1 MKSDVPLDYAIFH
14 LTPTRTRCELLVASG
29 KEKERLATGLI
40 KPFLTHLKAVEDQIS
55 NGCCSSSSI
64 TLQPPPSTTN
74 TFGDTN
80 ANASKKKDP
89 PPPPPHDAP
98 WFTKGTVERFVRF
111 VSTPEVLEF
120 VSSVE
125 DELTQIEEAIS
136 LRAMESPSPS
146 SWGSR
151 HSSLDGGGMDVLE
164 APESTKRQ
172 VACAMDA
179 RRSVLHK
186 EQGIAFTRAAAAGF
200 DVQHMAHLLAFA
212 DCFGATRLRDA
223 CVKFM
228 ALCKKRQEACNYI
241 EEMESEAMNSE
252 RLCLPVSARSDGSLV
267 RHSRGQYA
275 DRQSEIHGNLRDPE
289 ASNNENDISSRSHCR
304 LFNDGQAFVGDV
316 DMDAHSR
323 GSSQKSNHHHH
334 HHQRRRSALPFG
346 VLHGSSGATVT
357 TNGDYLSHGHRLMRS
372 PVVPQCSSPPP
383 PPPPPKH
390 SCGSRFT
397 EDTAGETCSDL
408 GASHHRQ
415 GRRRSWARHSAS
427 HVFPAF
433 FSSSSQ
439 SANSSRNSC
448 SYNLDS
454 DFIYPLESSC
464 KPNSLRNNQLGPHPN
479 QEGSGCVNG
488 NGSQGHVQNLSL
500 SMMLASDQ
508 NWQLSSR
515 HTSASGISH
524 SHHVQVQQ
532 NTQGEG
538 SVLAN
543 SNVSWQLI
551 PALPSPKQKA
561 LSAVQQPAQAGCSS
575 GVRQQ
580 QHPGDVVPRSIN
592 YMSMDSGRLSAERT
606 TGKDVQAG
614 GILDCSLS
622 KKQDDKEDDLCK
634 EAPCRSLSV
643 KDAIS
648 LFEVKRV
655 DATEEFKKKHPR
667 QQEPCR
673 VSSTG
678 TPRTSLSS
686 SSVFEKPVLR
696 RWSQIAAGNNSDC
709 SHIETE
715 QQSKD
720 LCRSSPEDSYN
731 DSSCYQE
738 AHAEEE
744 KDFVALVES
753 EGQKT
758 RTVAKDQELVQPAL
772 PSFVLDASNTAV
784 ASQAASAEDNS
795 SNQLRTGIQQ
805 EVELPDGD
813 QHSSLLKESKFS
825 MSENSPSIPPAS
837 DTDDGSLALN
847 TAANQKSVSEFH
859 HEENNGDVKHVV
871 GVVKGETN
879 SPQEPKGRFYEHY
892 RERRDA
898 KLREEPGSKRA
909 EREAKLKAMHEVLE
923 KRKEEMVACNNNN
936 SKMVPEKLHSAA
948 SVDTQLHAEKLHNF
962 KPELAIGRKSKQ
974 LSSPKQNVVHKLSSP
989 QKFFP
994 GSSPHVNMNVMSPAS
1009 AAVPG
1014 APKLS
1019 SRAAS
1024 QRWSATALVN
1034 STTSGEILLGHS
1046 SGPCVAELRKENTKP
1061 LAVRSS
1067 TLHERKLVNKTI
1079 SGTVL
1084 RSSTAP
1090 LEANRS
1096 QPAAVVSF
1104 NVYEDKKSRNSSMR
1118 RSLSL
1123 VSADLLQEAP
1133 PTVSQTPALKI
1144 SNSQEVEVEPQLL
1157 EASSHEEVSSI
1168 YTSPAALDE
1177 TYKKSSS
1184 PWIHE
1189 FSQANNPPSNSSPSR
1204 SSTSCVPISP
1214 PEALVVNIVAEKVSL
1229 ESPPCIQSS
1238 PPHLPS
1244 FASSSSPRTTPFY
1257 ERESYH
1263 ATCVL
1268 AAATALSP
1276 SGVNDGDDEVPHSGV
1291 PNSPPL
1297 CEAHSS
1303 SLAEEALSS
1312 HYASPIASQAVPA
1325 LEVSL
1330 SPQASSSSFG
1340 TTTAARSRRK
1350 WGCAEKM
1357 QPPIIIMSKESPKGI
1372 RKLLKFGRKSRNSG
1386 CSFPSSTANDWHET
1400 ASTTTTTASDA
1411 EDADLELNNRMSFSN
1426 LTKRL
1431 ERSWKNGGPQLLLHK
1446 GGRSVSAVRES
1457 SSSSSKAADST
1468 AARSNN
1474 HAPRSFF
1481 SLSTFRSRSNESK
1494 SRS

>member
-179 RRSVLHK
+179 RRLVLHK

-323 GSSQKSNHHHH
+323 GSSQKSNHRHH

-357 TNGDYLSHGHRLMRS
+357 TNGDYLSHGH
-372 PVVPQCSSPPP
+372 
-383 PPPPPKH
+383 
-390 SCGSRFT
+390 T
-397 EDTAGETCSDL
+397 
-408 GASHHRQ
+408 
-415 GRRRSWARHSAS
+415 S

-538 SVLAN
+538 CGGHIPTTHMERKNAVAMDAACTNTISGVVTEMKWDEVLEHESQLPSKHDPTAAVLAN

-575 GVRQQ
+575 GVWQQ
-580 QHPGDVVPRSIN
+580 QHPGD
-592 YMSMDSGRLSAERT
+592 
-606 TGKDVQAG
+606 
-614 GILDCSLS
+614 
-622 KKQDDKEDDLCK
+622 
-634 EAPCRSLSV
+634 
-643 KDAIS
+643 
-648 LFEVKRV
+648 
-655 DATEEFKKKHPR
+655 KKHPR

-720 LCRSSPEDSYN
+720 LCRSSPEDSCTKYDTTMVNILPEPHQSTESFRPGVIKVVVSEASTIAPGMHGGEFSRMSVDSVLPPDSLAKYAAARSALLCSSGPDN

-1104 NVYEDKKSRNSSMR
+1104 NLYEDKKSRNSSMR

-1291 PNSPPL
+1291 LNSPPL

>member
-136 LRAMESPSPS
+136 LRAMESASPS
-146 SWGSR
+146 SWGVMSFAL
-151 HSSLDGGGMDVLE
+151 HPSSQLFYMQVTT
-164 APESTKRQ
+164 SIIRQ

-179 RRSVLHK
+179 RRLVLHK

-252 RLCLPVSARSDGSLV
+252 RLCLPVSARSDG
-267 RHSRGQYA
+267 
-275 DRQSEIHGNLRDPE
+275 
-289 ASNNENDISSRSHCR
+289 
-304 LFNDGQAFVGDV
+304 
-316 DMDAHSR
+316 
-323 GSSQKSNHHHH
+323 
-334 HHQRRRSALPFG
+334 
-346 VLHGSSGATVT
+346 
-357 TNGDYLSHGHRLMRS
+357 
-372 PVVPQCSSPPP
+372 
-383 PPPPPKH
+383 
-390 SCGSRFT
+390 
-397 EDTAGETCSDL
+397 
-408 GASHHRQ
+408 
-415 GRRRSWARHSAS
+415 
-427 HVFPAF
+427 
-433 FSSSSQ
+433 
-439 SANSSRNSC
+439 
-448 SYNLDS
+448 
-454 DFIYPLESSC
+454 
-464 KPNSLRNNQLGPHPN
+464 
-479 QEGSGCVNG
+479 
-488 NGSQGHVQNLSL
+488 
-500 SMMLASDQ
+500 
-508 NWQLSSR
+508 
-515 HTSASGISH
+515 
-524 SHHVQVQQ
+524 
-532 NTQGEG
+532 
-538 SVLAN
+538 
-543 SNVSWQLI
+543 
-551 PALPSPKQKA
+551 
-561 LSAVQQPAQAGCSS
+561 
-575 GVRQQ
+575 
-580 QHPGDVVPRSIN
+580 
-592 YMSMDSGRLSAERT
+592 
-606 TGKDVQAG
+606 
-614 GILDCSLS
+614 

-673 VSSTG
+673 VSTG

-720 LCRSSPEDSYN
+720 LCCSSPEDLCTQYETTMVKILPEPHQSTESFRTGIIKVVVSEASTIAPGMHGGEFSRMSVDSVLPPDSLAKYAAARSALLCSSGPDN
-731 DSSCYQE
+731 DSSFYQE

-744 KDFVALVES
+744 KDFVAFVES

-825 MSENSPSIPPAS
+825 TSENSPSIAPAS
-837 DTDDGSLALN
+837 DTDDSSLALN

-859 HEENNGDVKHVV
+859 HEENKGDVKHVV

-962 KPELAIGRKSKQ
+962 KPELAIGRKSKV
-974 LSSPKQNVVHKLSSP
+974 LHKLSSP

-994 GSSPHVNMNVMSPAS
+994 GSSPHVNMNIMSPAS

-1034 STTSGEILLGHS
+1034 STTSGEILLSHS

-1144 SNSQEVEVEPQLL
+1144 S
-1157 EASSHEEVSSI
+1157 
-1168 YTSPAALDE
+1168 
-1177 TYKKSSS
+1177 K
-1184 PWIHE
+1184 
-1189 FSQANNPPSNSSPSR
+1189 
-1204 SSTSCVPISP
+1204 
-1214 PEALVVNIVAEKVSL
+1214 
-1229 ESPPCIQSS
+1229 
-1238 PPHLPS
+1238 
-1244 FASSSSPRTTPFY
+1244 TTPFY

-1263 ATCVL
+1263 APCVL
-1268 AAATALSP
+1268 AAATVLSP

-1446 GGRSVSAVRES
+1446 GGR
-1457 SSSSSKAADST
+1457 T
-1468 AARSNN
+1468 
-1474 HAPRSFF
+1474 PRSFF

>member
-146 SWGSR
+146 SWGVMSFAL
-151 HSSLDGGGMDVLE
+151 HPTSELFYTQVTTSII
-164 APESTKRQ
+164 RQ

-179 RRSVLHK
+179 RRLVLHK

-323 GSSQKSNHHHH
+323 GISQKSNHHHH

-357 TNGDYLSHGHRLMRS
+357 TNGDYLSHGH
-372 PVVPQCSSPPP
+372 
-383 PPPPPKH
+383 
-390 SCGSRFT
+390 T
-397 EDTAGETCSDL
+397 
-408 GASHHRQ
+408 
-415 GRRRSWARHSAS
+415 S

-464 KPNSLRNNQLGPHPN
+464 KPNSLRNNQLGPRPN

-538 SVLAN
+538 CGGHIPTTHMERKNAVAMDAACTNTISGVVTEMKWDEVLEHESQLPSKHDPTAAVLAN

-580 QHPGDVVPRSIN
+580 QHPGD
-592 YMSMDSGRLSAERT
+592 
-606 TGKDVQAG
+606 
-614 GILDCSLS
+614 
-622 KKQDDKEDDLCK
+622 
-634 EAPCRSLSV
+634 
-643 KDAIS
+643 
-648 LFEVKRV
+648 
-655 DATEEFKKKHPR
+655 KKHPR

-720 LCRSSPEDSYN
+720 LCRSSPEDSCTKYDTTMVNILPEPHQSTESFRPGVIKVVVSEASTIAPGMHGGEFSRMSVDSVLPPDSLAKYAAARSALLCSSGPDN

-962 KPELAIGRKSKQ
+962 KPELAIGRKSKRQQ

-1104 NVYEDKKSRNSSMR
+1104 NVYEDKKSWNSSMR

-1144 SNSQEVEVEPQLL
+1144 SKYLMVEQ
-1157 EASSHEEVSSI
+1157 
-1168 YTSPAALDE
+1168 
-1177 TYKKSSS
+1177 
-1184 PWIHE
+1184 
-1189 FSQANNPPSNSSPSR
+1189 NNMTNKPM
-1204 SSTSCVPISP
+1204 
-1214 PEALVVNIVAEKVSL
+1214 K
-1229 ESPPCIQSS
+1229 
-1238 PPHLPS
+1238 HM
-1244 FASSSSPRTTPFY
+1244 
-1257 ERESYH
+1257 
-1263 ATCVL
+1263 
-1268 AAATALSP
+1268 AAAY
-1276 SGVNDGDDEVPHSGV
+1276 
-1291 PNSPPL
+1291 
-1297 CEAHSS
+1297 C
-1303 SLAEEALSS
+1303 
-1312 HYASPIASQAVPA
+1312 QAVTPDAKPFLRKGRGIGPGAGAAGVRKSKVVPGSPDPAKFLNEDIAIVTSLPLEDVIPRSGDLSMDTLKPEHHSATSQVAAVNEVQAVVETIPA

>member
-89 PPPPPHDAP
+89 PPPPPHDSP

-136 LRAMESPSPS
+136 LRAMESASPS

-179 RRSVLHK
+179 RRLVLHK

-228 ALCKKRQEACNYI
+228 AVCKKRQEACNYI

-289 ASNNENDISSRSHCR
+289 ASINENDISSRSHCR
-304 LFNDGQAFVGDV
+304 LFNDGQAFVG
-316 DMDAHSR
+316 
-323 GSSQKSNHHHH
+323 
-334 HHQRRRSALPFG
+334 
-346 VLHGSSGATVT
+346 
-357 TNGDYLSHGHRLMRS
+357 
-372 PVVPQCSSPPP
+372 
-383 PPPPPKH
+383 
-390 SCGSRFT
+390 
-397 EDTAGETCSDL
+397 
-408 GASHHRQ
+408 
-415 GRRRSWARHSAS
+415 
-427 HVFPAF
+427 
-433 FSSSSQ
+433 
-439 SANSSRNSC
+439 
-448 SYNLDS
+448 
-454 DFIYPLESSC
+454 
-464 KPNSLRNNQLGPHPN
+464 
-479 QEGSGCVNG
+479 
-488 NGSQGHVQNLSL
+488 
-500 SMMLASDQ
+500 
-508 NWQLSSR
+508 
-515 HTSASGISH
+515 
-524 SHHVQVQQ
+524 
-532 NTQGEG
+532 
-538 SVLAN
+538 
-543 SNVSWQLI
+543 
-551 PALPSPKQKA
+551 
-561 LSAVQQPAQAGCSS
+561 
-575 GVRQQ
+575 
-580 QHPGDVVPRSIN
+580 
-592 YMSMDSGRLSAERT
+592 RLSAERT

-614 GILDCSLS
+614 GILECSLS

-655 DATEEFKKKHPR
+655 DVTEEFKKKHPR

-720 LCRSSPEDSYN
+720 LCRSSPEDSCMQYDTTMVKILPEPHQSTESFHPGVIKVVVSEASTIAPGMHRGEFSRMSVDSVLPPDSLAKYAAARSALRCSSGPEN
-731 DSSCYQE
+731 DSSFYQE
-738 AHAEEE
+738 AHVEEE
-744 KDFVALVES
+744 KDFVAFVES

-825 MSENSPSIPPAS
+825 TSENSPSIPPAS
-837 DTDDGSLALN
+837 VPDDGSLALN

-962 KPELAIGRKSKQ
+962 KPELAIGRKSK

-1019 SRAAS
+1019 SHAAS

-1034 STTSGEILLGHS
+1034 STTSGEILLSHS

-1144 SNSQEVEVEPQLL
+1144 SKYLMVEQNNMTNKPMKHMAAAYCQAVTPDAKPFLRKGRGIGPGAGAAETDQVSPVSFEVHTEDYSCANLHMPASCTGSSQEVEVEPQLL

-1238 PPHLPS
+1238 PPHLPL

-1257 ERESYH
+1257 ERESCH
-1263 ATCVL
+1263 APCVL
-1268 AAATALSP
+1268 AAATALPP
-1276 SGVNDGDDEVPHSGV
+1276 SGVNDGDDEVPHS
-1291 PNSPPL
+1291 
-1297 CEAHSS
+1297 
-1303 SLAEEALSS
+1303 
-1312 HYASPIASQAVPA
+1312 
-1325 LEVSL
+1325 
-1330 SPQASSSSFG
+1330 
-1340 TTTAARSRRK
+1340 AARSRRK

-1457 SSSSSKAADST
+1457 SSSSSTAADST
-1468 AARSNN
+1468 AARSSN

>member
-64 TLQPPPSTTN
+64 TLQPPPSTT
-74 TFGDTN
+74 TTCGDTN
-80 ANASKKKDP
+80 ANASNRKDP
-89 PPPPPHDAP
+89 RPCPRPPHDAP

-136 LRAMESPSPS
+136 IQAMESASPS
-146 SWGSR
+146 SWGVMSFAL
-151 HSSLDGGGMDVLE
+151 HPSSELFYTQV
-164 APESTKRQ
+164 ATSITRQ
-172 VACAMDA
+172 VARVMDA

-241 EEMESEAMNSE
+241 EEMESAAVNSE
-252 RLCLPVSARSDGSLV
+252 RLCLPVSARSDG
-267 RHSRGQYA
+267 
-275 DRQSEIHGNLRDPE
+275 
-289 ASNNENDISSRSHCR
+289 
-304 LFNDGQAFVGDV
+304 
-316 DMDAHSR
+316 
-323 GSSQKSNHHHH
+323 
-334 HHQRRRSALPFG
+334 
-346 VLHGSSGATVT
+346 
-357 TNGDYLSHGHRLMRS
+357 
-372 PVVPQCSSPPP
+372 
-383 PPPPPKH
+383 
-390 SCGSRFT
+390 
-397 EDTAGETCSDL
+397 
-408 GASHHRQ
+408 
-415 GRRRSWARHSAS
+415 
-427 HVFPAF
+427 
-433 FSSSSQ
+433 
-439 SANSSRNSC
+439 
-448 SYNLDS
+448 
-454 DFIYPLESSC
+454 
-464 KPNSLRNNQLGPHPN
+464 
-479 QEGSGCVNG
+479 
-488 NGSQGHVQNLSL
+488 
-500 SMMLASDQ
+500 
-508 NWQLSSR
+508 
-515 HTSASGISH
+515 
-524 SHHVQVQQ
+524 
-532 NTQGEG
+532 
-538 SVLAN
+538 
-543 SNVSWQLI
+543 
-551 PALPSPKQKA
+551 
-561 LSAVQQPAQAGCSS
+561 
-575 GVRQQ
+575 
-580 QHPGDVVPRSIN
+580 
-592 YMSMDSGRLSAERT
+592 
-606 TGKDVQAG
+606 
-614 GILDCSLS
+614 
-622 KKQDDKEDDLCK
+622 KKQDDKEDDLRK

-655 DATEEFKKKHPR
+655 DATEEFKKKLPR

-673 VSSTG
+673 VSSMG

-720 LCRSSPEDSYN
+720 LCHSSPEDSCTQYDTTTVNIPPEPHQSTESFRPGVIKVVVSEASTIAPGMHGGEFSRMFVDSVLPPDSLAKYAAARSALLCSSGPDN

-744 KDFVALVES
+744 KDFVAIVES
-753 EGQKT
+753 EGLKT

-795 SNQLRTGIQQ
+795 SNWLRTGIQQ

-813 QHSSLLKESKFS
+813 QHSSLPKESKFS
-825 MSENSPSIPPAS
+825 TSENSPSIPPAS

-871 GVVKGETN
+871 GVVKGGTN

-948 SVDTQLHAEKLHNF
+948 SVDAQLHAEKLHNF
-962 KPELAIGRKSKQ
+962 KPEVAIGRKSK
-974 LSSPKQNVVHKLSSP
+974 NVVHKLSSP

-994 GSSPHVNMNVMSPAS
+994 GSSPHVNMNLMSPAS

-1014 APKLS
+1014 APKPS

-1034 STTSGEILLGHS
+1034 STTSGEILLSHS

-1104 NVYEDKKSRNSSMR
+1104 NVYEDKKSRNSS
-1118 RSLSL
+1118 S
-1123 VSADLLQEAP
+1123 
-1133 PTVSQTPALKI
+1133 
-1144 SNSQEVEVEPQLL
+1144 SQEVEVEPQLL

-1177 TYKKSSS
+1177 SYKKSSS

-1189 FSQANNPPSNSSPSR
+1189 FSQANNPPSNSSPPR

-1238 PPHLPS
+1238 PPHLPL
-1244 FASSSSPRTTPFY
+1244 FASSSSPRTTPFF
-1257 ERESYH
+1257 
-1263 ATCVL
+1263 
-1268 AAATALSP
+1268 
-1276 SGVNDGDDEVPHSGV
+1276 
-1291 PNSPPL
+1291 
-1297 CEAHSS
+1297 
-1303 SLAEEALSS
+1303 
-1312 HYASPIASQAVPA
+1312 PA

-1340 TTTAARSRRK
+1340 TTTAVRSRRK
-1350 WGCAEKM
+1350 WGCAEKV
-1357 QPPIIIMSKESPKGI
+1357 QPPIIMMSKESPKGI
-1372 RKLLKFGRKSRNSG
+1372 RKLLKFGRKSRNSA
-1386 CSFPSSTANDWHET
+1386 CSFSSSTANDWRET

-1446 GGRSVSAVRES
+1446 GGR
-1457 SSSSSKAADST
+1457 T
-1468 AARSNN
+1468 
-1474 HAPRSFF
+1474 PRSFF
-1481 SLSTFRSRSNESK
+1481 SLSTFRSRSNQSK